1 MENRCYLAM
10 TAADF
15 QNYSTFPKKCA
26 WMSCHFS
33 SYSKGLSNLPQA
45 LPAGAM
51 LILDDSTSPS
61 GHDPD
66 TVLHQLQAT
75 VNAHVCSCVLLDFQK
90 PKNEETAAMAAHL
103 AKGLSCPVGISHLYA
118 KELACTVLLPP
129 LPPDVHLNDYIQPW
143 IGREIWLELA
153 LNAVGYRVS
162 KEGTQSF
169 HPTYLPEINF
179 SNDSLCCHYAMEQYD
194 DHIDFT
200 LWRTAEDL
208 THLMEQAE
216 KCGISKFV
224 GLWQELHP

>member
-15 QNYSTFPKKCA
+15 QKYSTFPKKCA

-66 TVLHQLQAT
+66 TVLHQLQAA
-75 VNAHVCSCVLLDFQK
+75 VNTHICSCVLLDFQK
-90 PKNEETAAMAAHL
+90 PKSEETAAMATHL
-103 AKGLSCPVGISHLYA
+103 AKGLSCSVGISHLYA
-118 KELACTVLLPP
+118 KELACAVLLPP
-129 LPPDVHLNDYIQPW
+129 IPPDIPLAEHIQPW
-143 IGREIWLELA
+143 RGRKIWLELA
-153 LNAVGYRVS
+153 MDVMGYRVS
-162 KEGTQSF
+162 KAGSQPF
-169 HPTYLPEINF
+169 HPTHLPETHLV
-179 SNDSLCCHYAMEQYD
+179 DRPLCCHYAMEQYD
-194 DHIDFT
+194 DHIDFI

-208 THLMEQAE
+208 TLLMEQAN
-216 KCGISKFV
+216 KSDISQFV
-224 GLWQELHP
+224 GLWQELHS